1 MADGQTRLR
10 TCVGCRRRQVA
21 GTLLRWVVD
30 GGGRARP
37 DLRRR
42 ARGRGAYCC
51 VRSEC
56 LRRAVTRGGLG
67 RALRAPA
74 LLAEYGALERE
85 LLQALARERREL
97 MERCLGDG
105 RARADG
111 ADGRVGERCA
121 GGGGAEAVGGRAEL
135 RSVDHQGRALWLR
148 DGNTAAQLEQWDEWT
163 RALANAQVPL
173 AHR

>member
-1 MADGQTRLR
+1 MAGGQTRLR

-51 VRSEC
+51 VRPEC

-74 LLAEYGALERE
+74 LLVELGALERE

-105 RARADG
+105 RARADRG
-111 ADGRVGERCA
+111 VGERC
-121 GGGGAEAVGGRAEL
+121 GGDGAAEALGGRAE
-135 RSVDHQGRALWLR
+135 RRAVDHQGRALWLR
-148 DGNTAAQLEQWDEWT
+148 DGNAAAQLERWDEWT
-163 RALANAQVPL
+163 RALAGAQVPL
-173 AHR
+173 AHT